1 MVTVAMATSI
11 NVCFP
16 MPTLLLPATYP
27 IDVHLVAHPLPIPR
41 HVEAR
46 ADAHEVVTIYC
57 L

>member
-16 MPTLLLPATYP
+16 MPTLLLPVTYP